1 MVVVVVV
8 VVVEPD
14 LGNVTPSAIIVL
26 TQTLANKIP
35 KPSVILGFCL
45 ATLFTFINWGYF
57 VIWGGFGGGI
67 VGGGGNLFTS
77 YLYSISLYKLS
88 SYRPESVE
96 TTELF
101 LGTSGGVGG
110 GSRRGI
116 CTLS

>member
-67 VGGGGNLFTS
+67 
-77 YLYSISLYKLS
+77 K
-88 SYRPESVE
+88 E
-96 TTELF
+96 
-101 LGTSGGVGG
+101 GVGIF
-110 GSRRGI
+110 SHHI
-116 CTLS
+116 CIQFPCTNFLHIGQNL